1 MGSPGRGTL
10 DHSTFATSR
19 TPRAMSSPLGSLTS
33 LSLARATSHSSR
45 CPRARVSSCPS
56 PRRGTRGSASRPR
69 FTLCPSFPCTDKL
82 HAENKNCK
90 PEKKKKKK
98 KKKNPEKKKKKKK
111 KKS

>member
-19 TPRAMSSPLGSLTS
+19 TPRATSSPLGLLTS
-33 LSLARATSHSSR
+33 SSLARATSRSSR

-82 HAENKNCK
+82 HAENKNLK
-90 PEKKKKKK
+90 PAKKKKN
-98 KKKNPEKKKKKKK
+98 KNPEKKKKKKK
-111 KKS
+111 KKK